1 MGHTLGPELRVCIL
15 LTPQSRLIAYASS
28 PPNAEDLMKILL
40 SLSAE
45 AWRDAEL
52 HHAQA
57 QSQAQAQGQVRT
69 TPSAT
74 STTAANNQGPSLAKE
89 DEFVRLDCEV
99 CTLFPPFSIYES

>member
-1 MGHTLGPELRVCIL
+1 MLSPVSLSKSLGHTLGPELRVCLL

-45 AWRDAEL
+45 AWRDAE
-52 HHAQA
+52 AQT
-57 QSQAQAQGQVRT
+57 R
-69 TPSAT
+69 AT
-74 STTAANNQGPSLAKE
+74 ATDGGSLAKE

-99 CTLFPPFSIYES
+99 CY